1 MHALDPEWMLRRAER
16 VLAPPE
22 RRVRPLWLKPS
33 NSHAHTS
40 ALCQPILLLL

>member
-1 MHALDPEWMLRRAER
+1 MLRRAER

-33 NSHAHTS
+33 DSHAHTS